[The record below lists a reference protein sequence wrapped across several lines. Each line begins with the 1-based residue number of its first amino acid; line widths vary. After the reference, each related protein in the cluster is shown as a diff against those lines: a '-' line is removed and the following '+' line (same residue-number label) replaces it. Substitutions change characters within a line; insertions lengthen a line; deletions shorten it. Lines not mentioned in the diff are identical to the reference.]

1 MFNGLALVSASNI
14 FMFLRKMSAW
24 LGVGVNCAVVTT
36 KLLFF
41 LVTNITIIK
50 TGKQT
55 ESIERN
61 PARNDHKERGK
72 DKRPKKEAR

>member
-1 MFNGLALVSASNI
+1 
-14 FMFLRKMSAW
+14 MSAW

-72 DKRPKKEAR
+72 DKRPKKEARSNRRKEERV